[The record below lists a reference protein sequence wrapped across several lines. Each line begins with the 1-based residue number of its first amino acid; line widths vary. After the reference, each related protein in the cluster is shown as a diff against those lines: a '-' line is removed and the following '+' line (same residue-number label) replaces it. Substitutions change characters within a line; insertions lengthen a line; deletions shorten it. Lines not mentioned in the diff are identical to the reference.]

1 LESEV
6 ERLQSLLQQA
16 NNMVS
21 CKPELS
27 RSATPLMQVE
37 SRARSVSEVS
47 ETFPDDLDMQSRG
60 NAFHNFG
67 IGIPPAPVFG
77 LYGQPESVGSSNADL
92 SLPISP
98 GGDLSQT
105 LSSPTLSITPLAG
118 TKRMMQGSTG
128 SSFNP
133 ILMDDFLEFESQDT
147 YRLSSSA
154 RPSSISIPMDT
165 PFIHPRVYNSEQD
178 INFDKTI
185 RRPITY
191 GFLPVQGGQE
201 ATQTYSSLDCELFA
215 TGHVEFGA

>member
-1 LESEV
+1 
-6 ERLQSLLQQA
+6 
-16 NNMVS
+16 MVI
-21 CKPELS
+21 CKQEPR
-27 RSATPLMQVE
+27 RSATPLVQVE

-47 ETFPDDLDMQSRG
+47 ETFPDDLDMQDRG

-67 IGIPPAPVFG
+67 MGIPPAPAFG
-77 LYGQPESVGSSNADL
+77 SYGQAESVGSSNADL

-105 LSSPTLSITPLAG
+105 LSSPTLLITPLAG
-118 TKRMMQGSTG
+118 TKRMIQGSTT

-133 ILMDDFLEFESQDT
+133 ILMDDFLEFEMQDT

-154 RPSSISIPMDT
+154 RPSSTSIPMDT
-165 PFIHPRVYNSEQD
+165 PFIHPRIHNSEHD
-178 INFDKTI
+178 ISLDKTM

-201 ATQTYSSLDCELFA
+201 ATQTISSLDCELSA
-215 TGHVEFGA
+215 TGQVELGA